1 MRGRTTAP
9 ALPPPPIAPEASV
22 RRLSLQVARR
32 LDGLLQ
38 GDHLGYLPGP
48 GTEPAEARSYAPGDD
63 VRRIDWAVTARTGDP
78 HVRQA
83 VSERELETTL
93 LVDLTASMSFGTARS
108 QKRDVAVALAAA
120 FSHLATRPGDR
131 LGAVVLASEVRRVP
145 ARPGR
150 LASLALL
157 HVLQGTRPPDGP
169 GPSLADGLRAVASPP
184 RRRGLVVVVS
194 DLLDAGLPQ
203 DEPAWAAPLRSL
215 ARRHDVVVAEVVD
228 PRELELP
235 SVGVLRL
242 VDPES
247 GRHLEVQ
254 TASRRL
260 RERYAQAAAA
270 RRATHAAAVRSAG
283 AGHVLLRTDQDW
295 LVSLASYLATRR
307 RTRVAGRRPR

>member
-1 MRGRTTAP
+1 MRARTTAP
-9 ALPPPPIAPEASV
+9 LPAAPLAPPASV

-48 GTEPAEARSYAPGDD
+48 GTEPAEARTYTPGDD
-63 VRRIDWAVTARTGDP
+63 VRRIDWAVTARTSEP

-83 VSERELETTL
+83 VAERELETTL

-108 QKRDVAVALAAA
+108 EKRQVAVAVAAA
-120 FSHLATRPGDR
+120 FGHLASGPGDR
-131 LGAVVLASEVRRVP
+131 LGAVVLSDEIRRVP
-145 ARPGR
+145 TRPGR

-157 HVLQGTRPPDGP
+157 HVLQSTRSVEGA
-169 GPSLADGLRAVASPP
+169 GPSLAEGLRAVASPP

-194 DLLDAGLPQ
+194 DLL
-203 DEPAWAAPLRSL
+203 EPGALGGEPSWASPLRAL

-228 PRELELP
+228 RRELELP

-242 VDPES
+242 VDPET

-254 TASRRL
+254 TSSRRL
-260 RERYAQAAAA
+260 RERYAEAAAA
-270 RRATHAAAVRSAG
+270 RRATHAAAARSAG
-283 AGHVLLRTDQDW
+283 AGHVLLRTDADW
-295 LVSLASYLATRR
+295 LLALAGHLAARR
-307 RTRVAGRRPR
+307 RTRVAGRRPS

>member
-1 MRGRTTAP
+1 MRARPVA
-9 ALPPPPIAPEASV
+9 ALPEPPLAAPDSV

-48 GTEPAEARSYAPGDD
+48 GTEPAEARAYAPGDD
-63 VRRIDWAVTARTGDP
+63 VRRIDWAVTARTTQP

-83 VSERELETTL
+83 VAERELETTL

-108 QKRDVAVALAAA
+108 EKREVAVALAAA
-120 FSHLATRPGDR
+120 FGHLAGGPGDR
-131 LGAVVLASEVRRVP
+131 LGAVVLADGIRRVP

-157 HVLQGTRPPDGP
+157 HVLQTTRPADVA
-169 GPSLADGLRAVASPP
+169 GPSLADGLRAVANPP

-194 DLLDAGLPQ
+194 DLLEPGPPR
-203 DEPAWAAPLRSL
+203 DEPGWSAPLRSL

-228 PRELELP
+228 RRELELP

-260 RERYAQAAAA
+260 RERYAEAATA
-270 RRATHAAAVRSAG
+270 RRAVHALAVRRAG
-283 AGHVLLRTDQDW
+283 AGHVLLRTDRDW
-295 LVSLASYLATRR
+295 LVALAGFLAARR
-307 RTRVAGRRPR
+307 RTRAAGRRPT